1 MPRYIGLDL
10 GGTNIKAAV
19 LDESGRILARTSIPT
34 NAVAGPQVVIA
45 ALVEAAGDVAGQAQ
59 IDMADIDAI
68 GVGSPGPIDLEAGVV
83 LNAPNLPDFVDVP
96 LRDSIAEATG
106 RPTVLDND
114 ANAAAFG
121 EYWAGAASAADVRHV
136 VMLTLGTGIGAG
148 LIVDGRIVHGA
159 FGNGGEGGHIIVV
172 PGGRRCGCGQQG
184 CLEAYASASR
194 TARRAEEA
202 VVAGNSGSM
211 LAKLYEPLSRPL
223 TAKQVFD
230 AANVGDELALR
241 IVDETAMYLGI
252 ACVNLCRLL
261 DPQMILFAGGM
272 ILSGDLLFDRIR
284 KAFADHTWVAARDRV
299 RIEPASLGN
308 DAGIIGAGGIAWDA
322 HQSGCLA
329 PQAADSDPLTPV
341 TYPRLV
347 SSPQAAPPF
356 RRP

>member
-19 LDESGRILARTSIPT
+19 LDESGRILAGTSVPT
-34 NAVAGPQVVIA
+34 NAAAGPGAVIA
-45 ALVEAAGDVAGQAQ
+45 ALVEAAGDVARQAQ

-83 LNAPNLPDFVDVP
+83 LNAPNLPDFINVP

-114 ANAAAFG
+114 ANVAAFG
-121 EYWAGAASAADVRHV
+121 EYWAGAARGADVRDV
-136 VMLTLGTGIGAG
+136 VMLTLGTGIGSG
-148 LIVDGRIVHGA
+148 LIVDGHLVHGA
-159 FGNGGEGGHIIVV
+159 FGHGGEAGHIIVV
-172 PGGRRCGCGQQG
+172 PGGRPCGCGQQG

-202 VVAGNSGSM
+202 IVAGDQGSM
-211 LAKLYEPLSRPL
+211 LAKFYEPLSRPL

-241 IVDETAMYLGI
+241 IVDETATYLGI

-284 KAFADHTWVAARDRV
+284 KAFAAHTWGAANEQV

-308 DAGIIGAGGIAWDA
+308 DAGVIGAGGIAREA
-322 HQSGCLA
+322 HRRGCLG
-329 PQAADSDPLTPV
+329 PRTADSA
-341 TYPRLV
+341 PRLV